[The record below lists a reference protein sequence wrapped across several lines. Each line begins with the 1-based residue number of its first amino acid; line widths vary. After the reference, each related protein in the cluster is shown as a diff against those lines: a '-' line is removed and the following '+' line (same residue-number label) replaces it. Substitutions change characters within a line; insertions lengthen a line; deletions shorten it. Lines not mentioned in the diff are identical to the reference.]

1 MRTEDEEEEE
11 DREEE
16 EWWEA
21 ERRGGA
27 FGQTLNR
34 RTEKEKMVTDI
45 FNSVKMVKCQV
56 IY

>member
-1 MRTEDEEEEE
+1 MRRRRKTERKKNDG
-11 DREEE
+11 RESEG
-16 EWWEA
+16 
-21 ERRGGA
+21 GGA
-27 FGQTLNR
+27 LGQTLNR